1 MIHQES
7 QQQVILMAKIH
18 CSLGYRVK
26 AREKMYALG
35 RRIQRG
41 QTHTFLYILETKYRD
56 ICKICLPREEQ
67 KKQLSL
73 SVHGLY
79 EGLVIQAYPAM
90 GTDTQDPNN
99 ETRYT
104 SSI

>member
-1 MIHQES
+1 
-7 QQQVILMAKIH
+7 MAKIH
-18 CSLGYRVK
+18 CSLEYRVK
-26 AREKMYALG
+26 ARKKIYALG

-56 ICKICLPREEQ
+56 ICKISLPREEK

-79 EGLVIQAYPAM
+79 EALVIQAYPAV
-90 GTDTQDPNN
+90 GTDTQNPNN